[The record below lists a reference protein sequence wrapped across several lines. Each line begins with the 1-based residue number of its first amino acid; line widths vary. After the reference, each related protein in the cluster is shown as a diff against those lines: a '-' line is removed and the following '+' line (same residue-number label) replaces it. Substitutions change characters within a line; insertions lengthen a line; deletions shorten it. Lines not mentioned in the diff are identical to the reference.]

1 MAGKLL
7 SAFKVFR
14 SKKKKSPGVSPAQ
27 QPGELDHFQTM
38 QDGEWLSWATGL
50 RASEILPHPIPSH
63 PIPSHPTH
71 SGHSKGQEGRGGQAD
86 TQ

>member
-27 QPGELDHFQTM
+27 QPGELDTFQTM
-38 QDGEWLSWATGL
+38 QDGERHSWATGL
-50 RASEILPHPIPSH
+50 RAAVILAPSH

-71 SGHSKGQEGRGGQAD
+71 CEHGQGQEGTAAGL